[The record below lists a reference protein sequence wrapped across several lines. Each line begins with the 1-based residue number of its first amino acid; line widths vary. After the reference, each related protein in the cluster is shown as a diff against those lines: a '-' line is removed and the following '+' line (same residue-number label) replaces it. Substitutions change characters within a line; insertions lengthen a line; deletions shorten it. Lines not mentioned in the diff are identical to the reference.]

1 MSAQA
6 EFFTVF
12 GLSVKVE
19 WPEDCMQSPIF
30 NRPTSNPSEV
40 DVTVHL
46 LGSTRMGR
54 EKVALTKR
62 VSAPKTLRFRR
73 KATPVGELRC
83 LTCENASGRAEFVI
97 SDDTSQMWVSWSD
110 NTSIEGV
117 LTLLFNS
124 MLAWILRL
132 SGRICLHASVVA
144 RDGRAMA
151 FVAPTGYGKSTLAAT
166 MIEQGYAGM
175 TDDAAAL
182 SHHGDGYIVHPGFPQ
197 IGLRTPSL
205 DALPRFRAETSFFT
219 DEKRRFTLTASGA
232 DQPLRFT
239 DRATPLAAIYFLR
252 RSDAASEPQIV
263 AASAAESLAML
274 MNRQYPTSRLPRT
287 REIAAQHF
295 TDLSDV
301 VATVP
306 CRHLIVPDALAKLP
320 LVRERLCADLAS
332 PATVRFA
339 I

>member
-1 MSAQA
+1 MSSQA
-6 EFFTVF
+6 SFFSVF

-19 WPEDCMQSPIF
+19 WPEDDAPSPV
-30 NRPTSNPSEV
+30 SNPLISDSSHV

-46 LGSTRMGR
+46 LGSMRMGQ

-73 KATPVGELRC
+73 RATPVGELRC

-97 SDDTSQMWVSWSD
+97 SDDASQMWVSWSD
-110 NTSIEGV
+110 NTSMEGV

-124 MLAWILRL
+124 MLAWVLRF

-144 RDGRAMA
+144 REGRAMA
-151 FVAPTGYGKSTLAAT
+151 FVAPSGYGKSTLAAA
-166 MIEQGYAGM
+166 MIEQGYVGM

-182 SHHGDGYIVHPGFPQ
+182 GRHSEGYIVHPGFPQ
-197 IGLRTPSL
+197 MGLRTPSL
-205 DALPRFRAETSFFT
+205 EALPRFRAETSFLN
-219 DEKRRFTLTASGA
+219 DEKRRFMLTASDA

-263 AASAAESLAML
+263 AASTAESLAML
-274 MNRQYPTSRLPRT
+274 MNRQYPTSRLPPT

-295 TDLSDV
+295 TNLSDV

-306 CRHLIVPDALAKLP
+306 CRHLIVPDALAKLS
-320 LVRERLCADLAS
+320 LVGERLSADFAS
-332 PATVRFA
+332 SATV
-339 I
+339 

>member
-1 MSAQA
+1 MSSQVS
-6 EFFTVF
+6 FFSVF

-19 WPEDCMQSPIF
+19 WPEDDAQSPVSD
-30 NRPTSNPSEV
+30 PSTSDSSHV

-46 LGSTRMGR
+46 LGSMRMDQDQ
-54 EKVALTKR
+54 VALTER

-73 KATPVGELRC
+73 KSTPGGELRC

-110 NTSIEGV
+110 KTSMEGV

-151 FVAPTGYGKSTLAAT
+151 FVAPTGYGKSTLAAA

-182 SHHGDGYIVHPGFPQ
+182 SRHGDGYIVHPGFPQ
-197 IGLRTPSL
+197 MGLRAPSL
-205 DALPRFRAETSFFT
+205 DALPRFRAETSIFT
-219 DEKRRFTLTASGA
+219 DNKRRFSLAASDA
-232 DQPLRFT
+232 DQPLRFR
-239 DRATPLAAIYFLR
+239 DRSTPLGAIYFLR
-252 RSDAASEPQIV
+252 RSDAACEPQIV
-263 AASAAESLAML
+263 AASVAESLAML
-274 MNRQYPTSRLPRT
+274 MNRQYPTSRLAPT
-287 REIAAQHF
+287 RETAAQHF
-295 TDLSDV
+295 ANLSDV
-301 VATVP
+301 VARVP

-320 LVRERLCADLAS
+320 LVCERLRADLAS
-332 PATVRFA
+332 PAMA
-339 I
+339 